1 MGRDSSR
8 WITKGI
14 KVSYQRMRFLNNFKR
29 NLTLTSEVFNYI
41 NRCHSTYKRVIYEAK
56 GDRESDREKENDR
69 LVESSKYSIRVM
81 WQLTNTWENCIF
93 QIRILS

>member
-1 MGRDSSR
+1 
-8 WITKGI
+8 
-14 KVSYQRMRFLNNFKR
+14 MRFLNNFMR

-41 NRCHSTYKRVIYEAK
+41 NRYHSIYKRVIYERK
-56 GDRESDREKENDR
+56 RERERERESGRETENDR
-69 LVESSKYSIRVM
+69 LVESSKYSLQVM

>member
-1 MGRDSSR
+1 
-8 WITKGI
+8 
-14 KVSYQRMRFLNNFKR
+14 MRFLNNFKI

-41 NRCHSTYKRVIYEAK
+41 NRCHSIYKKVIYERK
-56 GDRESDREKENDR
+56 RERERERQRERESGREKENDR
-69 LVESSKYSIRVM
+69 LVESSKYSLQVM